1 MRQYF
6 YAILWDMRSF
16 IAVDVGGTQIRA
28 ACYVENGLEPVSVQ
42 RIATQGQGQN
52 PLERLMAAIQSVWPV
67 SGSVQAI
74 GVAAPGPLDPYQGIV
89 LAAPN
94 IPGWVNLP
102 LQCRLEERFGV
113 KVVTGNDANLAA
125 LGEWRFGAG
134 RGHHHLIYL
143 TVSTGIG
150 GGVIVDDRMLLGVR
164 GLAAELG
171 HVTVMPDGP
180 LCGCGH
186 RGHLEAISSG
196 TAIAH
201 WVEQEIAHGC
211 LSSLPTGQTLTSK
224 QVADAARQG
233 DELAIAAL
241 ARAGTFLGIALA
253 GLLHTFNPSAII
265 IGGGVSHSGSL
276 LFEPM
281 QAALQDNVMTPDY
294 LTDLVITTA
303 ALGDSAGLMGAL
315 ALAHMSA
322 G

>member
-1 MRQYF
+1 MSNY
-6 YAILWDMRSF
+6 

-28 ACYVENGLEPVSVQ
+28 ACYLDDNLEPLRVQ
-42 RIATQGQGQN
+42 RIATQGLGET
-52 PLERLMAAIQSVWPV
+52 PLDRMISAIQSVWPDNEP
-67 SGSVQAI
+67 VQAI

-89 LAAPN
+89 LSAPN

-102 LQCRLEERFGV
+102 LRARLEERLQV
-113 KVVTGNDANLAA
+113 KVVAGNDANLAA

-134 RGHHHLIYL
+134 REHHHLIYL

-150 GGVIVDDRMLLGVR
+150 GGVIMDDRLLLGVR

-171 HVTVMPDGP
+171 HVTVLPDGP
-180 LCGCGH
+180 MCGCGH

-196 TAIAH
+196 TAIAY
-201 WVEQEIAHGC
+201 WVEQEIANGC
-211 LSSLPTGQTLTSK
+211 ESSLPPGKKLTSK
-224 QVADAARQG
+224 QVAEAARQG
-233 DELAIAAL
+233 DKLAVAAL
-241 ARAGTFLGIALA
+241 ARAGTFLGLALA

-265 IGGGVSHSGSL
+265 IGGGVSSTGPL

-281 QAALQDNVMTPDY
+281 QAALRENVMTVDY
-294 LTDLVITTA
+294 LENLVITTA

-315 ALAHMSA
+315 ALAHMVA

>member
-1 MRQYF
+1 
-6 YAILWDMRSF
+6 MRSY

-28 ACYVENGLEPVSVQ
+28 ACYLEDNLEPACVQ
-42 RIATQGQGQN
+42 RIATHSPGES
-52 PLERLMAAIQSVWPV
+52 PLERLMAAIQSVWPEN
-67 SGSVQAI
+67 GPVQAI
-74 GVAAPGPLDPYQGIV
+74 GVAAPGPLDPYQGVV
-89 LAAPN
+89 LSAPN
-94 IPGWVNLP
+94 IPGWINLP
-102 LQCRLEERFGV
+102 LQRRLEERFNV
-113 KVVTGNDANLAA
+113 KVATGNDANLAA

-134 RGHHHLIYL
+134 QGHHHLIYL

-150 GGVIVDDRMLLGVR
+150 GGVIVDDRLLLGAR

-196 TAIAH
+196 TAIAR
-201 WVEQEIAHGC
+201 WVQQEIAQGRN
-211 LSSLPTGQTLTSK
+211 SSLPAGRALTSK
-224 QVADAARQG
+224 QVAEAARQG

-241 ARAGTFLGIALA
+241 ARAGTFMGIALA

-265 IGGGVSHSGSL
+265 IGGGVSQSGSL
-276 LFEPM
+276 FFDPM
-281 QAALQDNVMTPDY
+281 RAALRDNVMTPDY
-294 LTDLVITTA
+294 LKDLVIATA

-322 G
+322 D

>member
-1 MRQYF
+1 
-6 YAILWDMRSF
+6 MRSY

-28 ACYVENGLEPVSVQ
+28 ACYLEDNLEPVRVQ
-42 RIATQGQGQN
+42 RTATQGQGEN
-52 PLERLMAAIQSVWPV
+52 PLERLMAAIQSVWPDN
-67 SGSVQAI
+67 GSVQAI
-74 GVAAPGPLDPYQGIV
+74 GVAAPGPMDPYQGIV

-94 IPGWVNLP
+94 IPGWTNLP
-102 LQCRLEERFGV
+102 LQRKLEERFNV
-113 KVVTGNDANLAA
+113 NVATGNDANLAA

-134 RGHHHLIYL
+134 QGHHHLIYL

-171 HVTVMPDGP
+171 HVTVIPDGP

-196 TAIAH
+196 TAIAR
-201 WVEQEIAHGC
+201 WVEQELAHGC
-211 LSSLPTGQTLTSK
+211 ISSLPVKQTLTSK
-224 QVADAARQG
+224 QIAEAARQG

-241 ARAGTFLGIALA
+241 ARAGTFLGVALA

-265 IGGGVSHSGSL
+265 IGGGVARCGSL
-276 LFEPM
+276 LFDPM
-281 QAALQDNVMTPDY
+281 QAALRENVMTPDY
-294 LTDLVITTA
+294 LENLVITTA

-315 ALAHMSA
+315 ALAHLSVS
-322 G
+322 